1 MIMDYLVKKLINF
14 HRNLFCLRY
23 KALEIKWFQIW
34 NVITNVENTRHMRKF
49 GDELLEL
56 FTFFV
61 VKIVFNEVPFA
72 KKCLCDDI
80 QVGFV

>member
-1 MIMDYLVKKLINF
+1 VHILVVEVCKKPS
-14 HRNLFCLRY
+14 H
-23 KALEIKWFQIW
+23 KAFKIKWFQIW
-34 NVITNVENTRHMRKF
+34 NVITNVENTRHMCKF
-49 GDELLEL
+49 GNEVLEL